1 MRFGHRRNIPIWI
14 QGLIVIIGIAVI
26 SALFIYE
33 KVEEER
39 MEQYVL
45 QMEKEERKK
54 LIPSDEN
61 SINVL
66 QDNGFVTDVP
76 EQGKLVLSSETFREN
91 YERTSRSDVAAT
103 SVSVDLSKQ
112 SFYASKIY
120 LLRFRMK
127 AEENAAIVNVNFGKK
142 YNFFITTE
150 WNSTIILVQMR
161 KLRLLSGYWNQT
173 FKSYK
178 YQMWKYMNMV
188 RMLTYRVCL
197 VERI

>member
-91 YERTSRSDVAAT
+91 
-103 SVSVDLSKQ
+103 
-112 SFYASKIY
+112 
-120 LLRFRMK
+120 
-127 AEENAAIVNVNFGKK
+127 
-142 YNFFITTE
+142 
-150 WNSTIILVQMR
+150 
-161 KLRLLSGYWNQT
+161 
-173 FKSYK
+173 
-178 YQMWKYMNMV
+178 
-188 RMLTYRVCL
+188 
-197 VERI
+197 

>member
-39 MEQYVL
+39 MEQHVL
-45 QMEKEERKK
+45 QMGKEDRKK

-91 YERTSRSDVAAT
+91 YERTSRF
-103 SVSVDLSKQ
+103 LSL
-112 SFYASKIY
+112 IH
-120 LLRFRMK
+120 
-127 AEENAAIVNVNFGKK
+127 I
-142 YNFFITTE
+142 
-150 WNSTIILVQMR
+150 
-161 KLRLLSGYWNQT
+161 
-173 FKSYK
+173 
-178 YQMWKYMNMV
+178 
-188 RMLTYRVCL
+188 
-197 VERI
+197 

>member
-14 QGLIVIIGIAVI
+14 QGLIVIVEIAVI

-33 KVEEER
+33 KAEEER

-45 QMEKEERKK
+45 QMEKEESKK

-66 QDNGFVTDVP
+66 QDKGFVTDVP

-91 YERTSRSDVAAT
+91 YERTSRFDVAAT

-112 SFYASKIY
+112 SFDASKIY

-127 AEENAAIVNVNFGKK
+127 AEENAAIVNVNFGRK

-150 WNSTIILVQMR
+150 WNEIGRAHV
-161 KLRLLSGYWNQT
+161 
-173 FKSYK
+173 
-178 YQMWKYMNMV
+178 
-188 RMLTYRVCL
+188 
-197 VERI
+197 